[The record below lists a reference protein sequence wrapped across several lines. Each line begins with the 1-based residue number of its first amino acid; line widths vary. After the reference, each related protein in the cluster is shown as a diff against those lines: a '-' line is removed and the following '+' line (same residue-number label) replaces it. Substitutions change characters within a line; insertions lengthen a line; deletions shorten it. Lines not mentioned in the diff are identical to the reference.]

1 MKINIEPNLLK
12 KLPKLKLGCIEANVN
27 IGTSSQELN
36 LKIDNE
42 LSLLKDSLTPES
54 IRQLNTVKAT
64 KDAYRKLG
72 KDPNRY
78 RPAAESLM
86 RRIANG
92 KGLYQISNVVDTLNL
107 ISVKTG
113 FSICGYDFDLVEGD
127 VYLGIGKTDEPY
139 EGIGRGQLNIE
150 LLPVFRDNKGP
161 FGTPTSDST
170 RTMITTNT
178 KHILFIFM
186 DFEGI
191 NTLEDTLIETVHLL
205 EEYSG
210 GQNIKTYII

>member
-1 MKINIEPNLLK
+1 MKINIEPLLLQK
-12 KLPKLKLGCIEANVN
+12 VPKLKLGCLEAKVN
-27 IGTSSQELN
+27 IHPSTEKLN
-36 LKIDNE
+36 QQIENKLSALKE
-42 LSLLKDSLTPES
+42 TLTPET

-86 RRIANG
+86 RRIANN
-92 KGLYQISNVVDTLNL
+92 KDLYQISNVVDTLNF

-113 FSICGYDFDLVEGD
+113 FSICGYDSDAIDGD
-127 VYLGIGKTDEPY
+127 ILLGIGETNEPY

-150 LLPVFRDNKGP
+150 LLPVFRDSKGA

-186 DFEGI
+186 DFGGI
-191 NTLEDTLIETVHLL
+191 NTLEDTLKETVHLL